1 MIATVSFSLFV
12 NGALDKVG
20 LIDPSTSTVFVGNLL
35 GLSWGFVLDNMIGT
49 DEGFREY
56 LWSPNG
62 GMLYAMG
69 TLTTARFA
77 RSAFGACCV
86 VAGSAH
92 RGLDPVAEGFSAARR
107 RRVAVL
113 RPHGAKGFS
122 GEGLLRWAGPTGAD
136 KRRSTSGHA
145 SMVWPATIAALVVIC

>member
-1 MIATVSFSLFV
+1 MCDVLWRKREKKEATREDRAASGLSRLTGGTGGET
-12 NGALDKVG
+12 GATNAG
-20 LIDPSTSTVFVGNLL
+20 EGGAGRPSTRS
-35 GLSWGFVLDNMIGT
+35 
-49 DEGFREY
+49 
-56 LWSPNG
+56 G
-62 GMLYAMG
+62 GGRLP
-69 TLTTARFA
+69 RFA

>member
-1 MIATVSFSLFV
+1 MCDVLWRKREKKRRCVRMRRLGVVSVDGRYGRGETGAT
-12 NGALDKVG
+12 NAGEGGAG
-20 LIDPSTSTVFVGNLL
+20 RPSTRS
-35 GLSWGFVLDNMIGT
+35 
-49 DEGFREY
+49 
-56 LWSPNG
+56 G
-62 GMLYAMG
+62 GWRLP
-69 TLTTARFA
+69 RFA

-122 GEGLLRWAGPTGAD
+122 GEGPLRWAGPTGAD

-145 SMVWPATIAALVVIC
+145 SMVWPATIAALVVIR